1 MAWINS
7 KNNPK
12 NSSQNLVT
20 NLSQNS
26 AHSRPQSIRR
36 RWLHAPAFVAACAV
50 AGLGVSACASWDEPS
65 AHQNL
70 TKDVVDNGNVAD
82 PRSFQGGTIVSDL
95 DEVVPVTNSPAPQLP
110 VSVTDADGYDV
121 VVEDVSRILAIDFY
135 GTFTKT
141 VRGLGLADNLV
152 GRTVASQEKSLADL
166 PVVTHGAHALNAEA
180 ILELN
185 PSVLVINHSIGPSEV
200 IDQVRAA
207 GVTTVVLEEDRSL
220 ETMGAQI
227 RRMGEVL
234 GVADEGE
241 ALAQRS
247 EEELDDAKAA
257 IAQIAPKDPLRMA
270 FLYAR
275 GESGVFYILG
285 RDSGTDDLI
294 EGIGGIDAATANGI
308 GSQSPASP
316 EALAELNPEV
326 YIMMSGSLRSIG
338 DIEGLLDRPG
348 VAHTIAGQKQR
359 VIALPDGQALAFGPQ
374 SGQLLLATA
383 KALYHDES

>member
-1 MAWINS
+1 M
-7 KNNPK
+7 
-12 NSSQNLVT
+12 
-20 NLSQNS
+20 
-26 AHSRPQSIRR
+26 
-36 RWLHAPAFVAACAV
+36 
-50 AGLGVSACASWDEPS
+50 
-65 AHQNL
+65 
-70 TKDVVDNGNVAD
+70 
-82 PRSFQGGTIVSDL
+82 
-95 DEVVPVTNSPAPQLP
+95 
-110 VSVTDADGYDV
+110 
-121 VVEDVSRILAIDFY
+121 
-135 GTFTKT
+135 
-141 VRGLGLADNLV
+141 
-152 GRTVASQEKSLADL
+152 
-166 PVVTHGAHALNAEA
+166 
-180 ILELN
+180 
-185 PSVLVINHSIGPSEV
+185 INHSIGPSEV

>member
-7 KNNPK
+7 K

-20 NLSQNS
+20 NLSQIS
-26 AHSRPQSIRR
+26 ANNRPKNIRR
-36 RWLHAPAFVAACAV
+36 RWLYAPAFVAACAV

-70 TKDVVDNGNVAD
+70 KKDVVDNGIAAD

-121 VVEDVSRILAIDFY
+121 VVEGVSRILAIDFY

-383 KALYHDES
+383 KAIYHDE

>member
-1 MAWINS
+1 MAGNNS
-7 KNNPK
+7 KNNSK
-12 NSSQNLVT
+12 NRSKNFST
-20 NLSQNS
+20 NV
-26 AHSRPQSIRR
+26 AHNRPHSTHSIRR
-36 RWLHAPAFVAACAV
+36 RWFLAPAYAAAFAV

-70 TKDVVDNGNVAD
+70 TKDVVDNGSAAD

-95 DEVVPVTNSPAPQLP
+95 DEVVPVTNSPTPQLP
-110 VSVTDADGYDV
+110 VSVTDVDGYDV

-152 GRTVASQEKSLADL
+152 GRTVASQEESLAEL

-185 PSVLVINHSIGPSEV
+185 PSLLVINHSIGPSEV

-207 GVTTVVLEEDRSL
+207 GVTTVVLAEDRSL
-220 ETMGAQI
+220 EAMGAQI

-234 GVADEGE
+234 GVADEGV

-247 EEELDDAKAA
+247 EEELDDAKTA

-294 EGIGGIDAATANGI
+294 EGIGGVDVATANGI

-348 VAHTIAGQKQR
+348 VAQTIAGQKQR

-383 KALYHDES
+383 KAIYHDE

>member
-7 KNNPK
+7 K

-20 NLSQNS
+20 NLSQIS
-26 AHSRPQSIRR
+26 ANNRPKNIRR
-36 RWLHAPAFVAACAV
+36 RWLLAPAYAAAFAV

-70 TKDVVDNGNVAD
+70 TKDVVDNGSAAD

-95 DEVVPVTNSPAPQLP
+95 DEVVPVTNSPRPQLP

-383 KALYHDES
+383 KAIYHDE

>member
-20 NLSQNS
+20 NLSQIS
-26 AHSRPQSIRR
+26 ANNRPQNIRR
-36 RWLHAPAFVAACAV
+36 RWLYAPAFVAACAV

-70 TKDVVDNGNVAD
+70 KKDVVDNGIAAD

-270 FLYAR
+270 FLYGR

-383 KALYHDES
+383 KAIYHDE

>member
-26 AHSRPQSIRR
+26 AHSRPQNIRR

-50 AGLGVSACASWDEPS
+50 AGLGVAACASWDEPS

-70 TKDVVDNGNVAD
+70 TKDVVDNGNAAD

-257 IAQIAPKDPLRMA
+257 IAQIAPKDPLRMT

-383 KALYHDES
+383 KAIYHDE

>member
-1 MAWINS
+1 MAGNNS
-7 KNNPK
+7 KNNSNNRSK
-12 NSSQNLVT
+12 NFST
-20 NLSQNS
+20 NV
-26 AHSRPQSIRR
+26 AHNRPHSTHSIRR
-36 RWLHAPAFVAACAV
+36 RWFLAPAYAAAFAV

-70 TKDVVDNGNVAD
+70 TKDVVDNGSAAD

-95 DEVVPVTNSPAPQLP
+95 DEVVPVTNSPTPQLP

-152 GRTVASQEKSLADL
+152 GRTVASQEESLAEL

-207 GVTTVVLEEDRSL
+207 GVTTVVLAEDRSL
-220 ETMGAQI
+220 EAMGAQI

-234 GVADEGE
+234 GVADEGV

-247 EEELDDAKAA
+247 EEELDDAKTA

-294 EGIGGIDAATANGI
+294 EGIGGVDVATANGI

-348 VAHTIAGQKQR
+348 VAQTIAGQKQR

-383 KALYHDES
+383 KAIYHDE

>member
-1 MAWINS
+1 MAW
-7 KNNPK
+7 NNPK
-12 NSSQNLVT
+12 NNSKNRSKNNST
-20 NLSQNS
+20 NV
-26 AHSRPQSIRR
+26 AHNRTHSTHSIRR
-36 RWLHAPAFVAACAV
+36 RWLLAPAYAAAFAV

-70 TKDVVDNGNVAD
+70 KKDVVDNGSAAD

-95 DEVVPVTNSPAPQLP
+95 DEVVPVTNSPTPQLP

-152 GRTVASQEKSLADL
+152 GRTVASQEESLAEL

-207 GVTTVVLEEDRSL
+207 GVTTVVLAEDRSL

-234 GVADEGE
+234 GVADEGM

-294 EGIGGIDAATANGI
+294 EGIGGVDVATANGI

-383 KALYHDES
+383 KAIYHDE

>member
-26 AHSRPQSIRR
+26 AHSRPQNIRR
-36 RWLHAPAFVAACAV
+36 RWLYAPAFVAACAV

-70 TKDVVDNGNVAD
+70 KKDVVDNGIAAD

-383 KALYHDES
+383 KAIYHDE

>member
-1 MAWINS
+1 MAW
-7 KNNPK
+7 NNPK
-12 NSSQNLVT
+12 NNSKNRSKNNST
-20 NLSQNS
+20 NV
-26 AHSRPQSIRR
+26 AHNRTHSTHSIRR
-36 RWLHAPAFVAACAV
+36 RWLLAPAYAAAFAV

-70 TKDVVDNGNVAD
+70 KKDVVDNGSAAD

-95 DEVVPVTNSPAPQLP
+95 DEVVPVTNSPTPQLP

-135 GTFTKT
+135 GTFAKT

-152 GRTVASQEKSLADL
+152 GRTVASQEESLAEL

-207 GVTTVVLEEDRSL
+207 GVTTVVLAEDRSL

-234 GVADEGE
+234 GVADEGM

-294 EGIGGIDAATANGI
+294 EGIGGVDVATANGI

-383 KALYHDES
+383 KAIYHDE

>member
-1 MAWINS
+1 MAWNNS
-7 KNNPK
+7 KNNSK
-12 NSSQNLVT
+12 NRSKNNST
-20 NLSQNS
+20 NV
-26 AHSRPQSIRR
+26 AHNRTHSTHSIRR
-36 RWLHAPAFVAACAV
+36 RWLLAPAYAAAFAV

-70 TKDVVDNGNVAD
+70 KKDVVDNGSAAD

-95 DEVVPVTNSPAPQLP
+95 DEVVPVTNSPTPQLP

-152 GRTVASQEKSLADL
+152 GRTVASQEESLAEL

-234 GVADEGE
+234 GVADEGM

-383 KALYHDES
+383 KAIYHDE

>member
-1 MAWINS
+1 MAWNNS
-7 KNNPK
+7 KNNFK
-12 NSSQNLVT
+12 
-20 NLSQNS
+20 NLSKDL
-26 AHSRPQSIRR
+26 AHDRPHSTRSIRR
-36 RWLHAPAFVAACAV
+36 RWLLAPAYAAAFAV

-70 TKDVVDNGNVAD
+70 TKDVVDNGSAAD

-95 DEVVPVTNSPAPQLP
+95 DEVVPVTNSPTPQLP
-110 VSVTDADGYDV
+110 VSVIDADGYDV

-207 GVTTVVLEEDRSL
+207 GVTTVVLAEDRSL

-234 GVADEGE
+234 GVADEGA

-294 EGIGGIDAATANGI
+294 EGIRGIDAATANGI

-348 VAHTIAGQKQR
+348 VAQTIAGQKQR

-383 KALYHDES
+383 KAIYHDE

>member
-1 MAWINS
+1 MAGNNS
-7 KNNPK
+7 KNNSK
-12 NSSQNLVT
+12 NRSKNFST
-20 NLSQNS
+20 NV
-26 AHSRPQSIRR
+26 AHNRPHSTHSIRR
-36 RWLHAPAFVAACAV
+36 RWFLAPAYAAAFAV

-70 TKDVVDNGNVAD
+70 TKDVVDNGSAAD

-95 DEVVPVTNSPAPQLP
+95 DEVVPVTNSPTPQLP
-110 VSVTDADGYDV
+110 VSVTDVDGYDV

-152 GRTVASQEKSLADL
+152 GRTVASQEESLAEL

-185 PSVLVINHSIGPSEV
+185 PSLLVINHSIGPSEV

-207 GVTTVVLEEDRSL
+207 GVTTVVLAEDRSL
-220 ETMGAQI
+220 EAMGAQI

-234 GVADEGE
+234 GVADEGV

-247 EEELDDAKAA
+247 EEELDDAKTA

-294 EGIGGIDAATANGI
+294 EGIGGVDVATANGI
-308 GSQSPASP
+308 GSQSLASP

-348 VAHTIAGQKQR
+348 VAQTIAGQKQR

-383 KALYHDES
+383 KAIYHDE

>member
-20 NLSQNS
+20 NLSQISDNN
-26 AHSRPQSIRR
+26 RPQNIRR
-36 RWLHAPAFVAACAV
+36 RWLYAPAFVAACAV

-70 TKDVVDNGNVAD
+70 KKDVVDNGIAAD

-270 FLYAR
+270 FLYGR

-383 KALYHDES
+383 KAIYHDE